1 MKRALASLG
10 LRGRLLLAFFGISAF
25 AILAAIAAVYSFV
38 AIGKALD
45 LIAEQRVPSALDALE
60 ISRQAERIVAGA
72 PALLAARTLEQHER
86 QSADILAEIERL
98 ESLLAALKSTA
109 IDVAALGSLDSAA
122 AQLRD
127 NLSQVDGLVAANL
140 ALGEKKRELSERV
153 IAINNAVQ
161 RLLTPWVQ
169 VTESKINQLRSAA
182 QDEDLSAVDRN
193 RALREQIEAKELRE
207 RLQEAQLEA
216 SVVNDNLLQVW
227 AEEQLD
233 QLTVAEFRLRRRLK
247 KLAELAA
254 VFDEKLRPLMGV
266 QIDAFSAL
274 VEGEGSVTALRR
286 EELALQEAGRGLLQQ
301 NVELVGRLTVAVDA
315 LVGGAKDDIE
325 LANRDARSV
334 QRFSTTFLVAVVV
347 LSLVSSVLIVWLY
360 VGRNIVAR
368 LTALSHSMLAIAEGN
383 LHVEL
388 PAEGGDEVGRM
399 AAALHVFRDTAV
411 VREVFGKYVP
421 ESVAEAIIA
430 GGGSLQPVQTT
441 ATILYSDLETFTGIV
456 EGMSPAEVV
465 QMLNEYFPAVIEP
478 INRHGGIVNQFQG
491 DAMLVTFNVPIEDPA
506 HADEAVKAACEIQQ
520 IVARRTF
527 AGRSLRA
534 RIGITTGTVIAGNV
548 GSGDRMNYTVHG
560 DAVNLAAR
568 LEQLNKE
575 YGTRVLVSGE
585 TVARLC
591 GSYPLEPIGE
601 VGIRGKN
608 KSVEVFKLSVA
619 DL

>member
-1 MKRALASLG
+1 MKRALGNLG

-25 AILAAIAAVYSFV
+25 AILGAIAAVYSFV
-38 AIGKALD
+38 AIGRALD

-60 ISRQAERIVAGA
+60 VSRQAERIVAGA
-72 PALLAARTLEQHER
+72 PALLAARTLEQHDK
-86 QSADILAEIERL
+86 QSANIRLNIERL
-98 ESLLAALKSTA
+98 ESLLAALSGTP
-109 IDVAALGSLDSAA
+109 IDVDVLGSLDSAA

-127 NLSQVDGLVAANL
+127 NLSQVDDLFAAYL
-140 ALGEKKRELSERV
+140 ALGEKKRELSER
-153 IAINNAVQ
+153 IIGINGAVQ

-169 VTESKINQLRSAA
+169 VTESKIDQLRSAA
-182 QDEDLSAVDRN
+182 EDENLGTVDRN

-207 RLQEAQLEA
+207 RLQQAQLEA

-227 AEEQLD
+227 TEDELD
-233 QLTVAEFRLRRRLK
+233 QLTVAEFRLRRRVK
-247 KLAELAA
+247 KLAELTA
-254 VFDEKLRPLMGV
+254 VFDEKLRTRLAV
-266 QIDAFSAL
+266 QIDAFAAL
-274 VEGEGSVTALRR
+274 VEGEGNVTDLRR
-286 EELALQEAGRGLLQQ
+286 QELASRAAGRGLLQQ
-301 NVELVGRLTVAVDA
+301 NVGLVSRLTAAVDA
-315 LVGGAKDDIE
+315 LVGGAKGDIDE
-325 LANRDARSV
+325 ANREARSV
-334 QRFSTTFLVAVVV
+334 QRFSTTFLMAVVV

-368 LTALSHSMLAIAEGN
+368 LTALSRSMLAIAEGN

-388 PAEGGDEVGRM
+388 PPEGGDEVGRM
-399 AAALHVFRDTAV
+399 AQALHVFRDTAV

-456 EGMSPAEVV
+456 EGMSPGEVV

-506 HADEAVKAACEIQQ
+506 HADEAIRAACEIQKV
-520 IVARRTF
+520 VAQRRF
-527 AGRSLRA
+527 AGKSLRT

-585 TVARLC
+585 TVARLS

-601 VGIRGKN
+601 VDIRGKN
-608 KSVEVFKLSVA
+608 KSVEVFKLSGV
-619 DL
+619 